1 MGEGNCPG
9 EPGLE
14 AVGTN
19 LPQPLQL
26 LCLHLQGMAVVLG
39 MPQKALGC
47 PKTSPMQWQ
56 SWASHGATGACHPA
70 PFARTK
76 SGIAQAPPQPCP
88 APSRRRRARSW
99 RCRCGQLFRRKRGNG
114 WDRVVIATAGSS
126 WAKQRGTA
134 PLQPLQREPGALQEP
149 QHPAGWEQGI
159 LASPLPSITRRRC
172 GLDPHVGV
180 PPRLCSV
187 QAGPHRCHQHRLQQQ
202 GPAREL
208 PVSGSWQRHCWKRTP
223 RGCSSTLPSPA
234 PPPPCKERGNPS
246 SSWGL
251 GAFGGAGIPGTTLRG
266 HPQPQHLPRA
276 AGPAQGGPRGCPQ
289 GRREPPGLT
298 HGAPVPGHLP
308 FCLESSTPFSCFEK
322 LFIKKCS
329 KLSREIL
336 RHLAS

>member
-1 MGEGNCPG
+1 MPMRATFQEEAWQWMG
-9 EPGLE
+9 
-14 AVGTN
+14 
-19 LPQPLQL
+19 
-26 LCLHLQGMAVVLG
+26 
-39 MPQKALGC
+39 LGC
-47 PKTSPMQWQ
+47 HSNCRFILGKAARHRSSPT
-56 SWASHGATGACHPA
+56 AAAGAGGSAGAPA
-70 PFARTK
+70 PGRMGAGDPRLP
-76 SGIAQAPPQPCP
+76 G
-88 APSRRRRARSW
+88 SRA
-99 RCRCGQLFRRKRGNG
+99 
-114 WDRVVIATAGSS
+114 
-126 WAKQRGTA
+126 
-134 PLQPLQREPGALQEP
+134 
-149 QHPAGWEQGI
+149 
-159 LASPLPSITRRRC
+159 LPSITRRRC
-172 GLDPHVGV
+172 GLDPRVGV

-187 QAGPHRCHQHRLQQQ
+187 QAGPHRCHQRPLQQQ

-208 PVSGSWQRHCWKRTP
+208 PVSSTWQRHRWKRTP

>member
-1 MGEGNCPG
+1 MPMRATFQEEAWQWMG
-9 EPGLE
+9 
-14 AVGTN
+14 
-19 LPQPLQL
+19 
-26 LCLHLQGMAVVLG
+26 
-39 MPQKALGC
+39 LGC
-47 PKTSPMQWQ
+47 HSNCRFILGKAARHRSSPT
-56 SWASHGATGACHPA
+56 AAAGAGGSAGAPA
-70 PFARTK
+70 PGRMGAGDPRLP
-76 SGIAQAPPQPCP
+76 G
-88 APSRRRRARSW
+88 SRA
-99 RCRCGQLFRRKRGNG
+99 
-114 WDRVVIATAGSS
+114 
-126 WAKQRGTA
+126 
-134 PLQPLQREPGALQEP
+134 
-149 QHPAGWEQGI
+149 
-159 LASPLPSITRRRC
+159 LPSITRRRC
-172 GLDPHVGV
+172 GLDPHVRV

-208 PVSGSWQRHCWKRTP
+208 PVSSTWQRHRWKRTP

-234 PPPPCKERGNPS
+234 PQPCKERGNPS

-276 AGPAQGGPRGCPQ
+276 VGPAQGGPQGCPQ
-289 GRREPPGLT
+289 GWREPPGLT